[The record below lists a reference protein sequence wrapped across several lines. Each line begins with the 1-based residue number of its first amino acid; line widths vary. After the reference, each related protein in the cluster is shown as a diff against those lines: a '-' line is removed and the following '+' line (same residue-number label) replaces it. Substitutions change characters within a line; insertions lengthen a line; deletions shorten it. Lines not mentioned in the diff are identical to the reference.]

1 MSAGLGRILHGRG
14 AYRTATTTLR
24 STRTST
30 GRIFPPSPTATTAAR
45 VGVPQGVPAQTQ
57 VRLISGTT
65 TDAKSAA
72 AAASSAVSTSTSTS
86 SLRELFDSP
95 PVSSSRS
102 RLASSTSPEG
112 LFLYQNLKTP
122 ASFLDSVNAAIARG
136 HLLVERIAHA
146 PEQQDGGQEMRKV
159 IKLFDRLSDVLC
171 KVIDAA
177 EVVRCLHP
185 DPAWRQAAETVYEEL
200 FSWMNTLNTDP
211 RLYEVL
217 HTVLNTPAIESGLSE
232 AERQVA
238 LVFLRDFEKSGIH
251 LSDAKRAQFVNLSDK
266 VVSLGRDFMQNCS
279 TSGPGPAH
287 ILVSPPSRLQGLSQ
301 GYIQRITKTNKQG
314 EKVAVVPTSGWESQ
328 MVLKHVEDEGVRRAM
343 YVASM
348 AEDKAKVAVLDDLL
362 RTRYDLAQLV
372 GLPSYGHM
380 FLGDKMVKNPENV
393 SAFLHTLGKSQEA
406 AVENELRLLQKAK
419 RVATRDKDARLEA
432 WDRDFYVR
440 LVSSRT
446 NTMPHGD
453 SISAYF
459 SVGTTMDGLSK
470 LFSHLYGI
478 KFVPGTVLPGEIWH
492 DEVQK
497 LDVVDEREG
506 LIGTIYCDFYG
517 RQGKQLNAA
526 HYTVRCSRRVDD
538 DDEEHDIAEG
548 MTLREGIELA
558 KADPGVKM
566 AGKEGRYQLPLAVL
580 SCGFSRP
587 PGGKPALLSWVEVE
601 TLFHEMGHAMHSMI
615 GRADYHNVSGTRCPI
630 DFVEIPSILMEHFL
644 ADPAVLGLF
653 ATHYQTGAPLPAG
666 LLMAHRA
673 NRSTF
678 QAIELHSQRSMAMLD
693 QLLYSPVVG
702 SHDFNST
709 AVLEDLQRSTGIV
722 PPVPG
727 TAWQTGFGHLY
738 GYGAGYYSYLFG
750 RTVTSQIWET
760 VFRSAPTSR
769 SAGERLREHVLKW
782 GGGKDPWECLGGL
795 LEDDRLMKGDQESM
809 KVVGVWGTKTPL

>member
-1 MSAGLGRILHGRG
+1 MTLRG
-14 AYRTATTTLR
+14 AHIRTTV
-24 STRTST
+24 TS
-30 GRIFPPSPTATTAAR
+30 RHSPTAQRQSCKGVSLLSTHAR
-45 VGVPQGVPAQTQ
+45 SAT
-57 VRLISGTT
+57 GTT
-65 TDAKSAA
+65 PK
-72 AAASSAVSTSTSTS
+72 AASGTSTSSTTS

-95 PVSSSRS
+95 ATSASRA
-102 RLASSTSPEG
+102 RYASAASPEG
-112 LFLYQNLKTP
+112 LFLYPNLKTP
-122 ASFLDSVNAAIARG
+122 ETFLDSVNAAIARG
-136 HLLVERIAHA
+136 HLLVERIANA
-146 PEQQDGGQEMRKV
+146 PERGEDEMRRV

-185 DPAWRQAAETVYEEL
+185 DPAWRQGAEQVYEQL

-217 HTVLNTPAIESGLSE
+217 HQILNTPSIEAGLSE

-238 LVFLRDFEKSGIH
+238 MVFLRDFEKSGIH
-251 LSDAKRAQFVNLSDK
+251 LSKSKREQFVQLSDK
-266 VVSLGRDFMQNCS
+266 IVSLGRDFMQNS
-279 TSGPGPAH
+279 ATPGPGPAQ
-287 ILVSPPSRLQGLSQ
+287 IVVSPPSRLQGLSP
-301 GYIQRITKTNKQG
+301 GYIQRITRTNKHG
-314 EKVAVVPTSGWESQ
+314 EKVAMVPTSGWESQ
-328 MVLKHVEDEGVRRAM
+328 MVLKHVEDEEVRRAM

-348 AEDKAKVAVLDDLL
+348 AEDKYKVAVLDDLL
-362 RTRYDLAQLV
+362 KTRYELAQLV
-372 GLPSYGHM
+372 GQPSYGHM

-393 SAFLHTLGKSQEA
+393 STFLQTLHKTHQAE
-406 AVENELRLLQKAK
+406 VEGELAMLTKAK
-419 RVATRDKDARLEA
+419 RVHTKDRDAKLEA

-446 NTMPHGD
+446 NVMPHGD
-453 SISAYF
+453 PISAYF

-478 KFVPGTVLPGEIWH
+478 KFVPGTVRPGEVWH

-497 LDVVDEREG
+497 LDVVDERDG

-558 KADPGVKM
+558 IADPGVSM
-566 AGKEGRYQLPLAVL
+566 TGKEGRYQLPLAVL

-587 PGGKPALLSWVEVE
+587 AGGKPALLSWVEVE

-644 ADPAVLGLF
+644 ADPTVLGLF
-653 ATHYQTGAPLPAG
+653 ATHHQTGAPLPAG
-666 LLMAHRA
+666 LLMAHQA
-673 NRSTF
+673 SRSTF
-678 QAIELHSQRSMAMLD
+678 QAIELHSQMSMAMLD
-693 QLLYSPVVG
+693 QLYYSTVVG
-702 SHDFNST
+702 DPAFNST
-709 AVLEDLQRSTGIV
+709 KSLEDLQRDIGIV

-727 TAWQTGFGHLY
+727 TGWQTGFGHLY

-750 RTVTSQIWET
+750 RTVTGQIWDKI
-760 VFRSAPTSR
+760 FRSSPTSR
-769 SAGERLREHVLKW
+769 ASGERLRENVLKW

-795 LEDDRLMKGDQESM
+795 MGDERLMKGDQESM
-809 KVVGVWGTKTPL
+809 RIVGDWGTKKSS

>member
-1 MSAGLGRILHGRG
+1 MLTGLGRILCSKHATRTWSALHGTCSRIS
-14 AYRTATTTLR
+14 TTTLR
-24 STRTST
+24 NARSLPQTKVPSLSTFART
-30 GRIFPPSPTATTAAR
+30 
-45 VGVPQGVPAQTQ
+45 
-57 VRLISGTT
+57 LSGTSLNP
-65 TDAKSAA
+65 A
-72 AAASSAVSTSTSTS
+72 AVSTT
-86 SLRELFDSP
+86 SLRELFDNPTTSN
-95 PVSSSRS
+95 SQSKHATSK
-102 RLASSTSPEG
+102 SPEG
-112 LFLYQNLKTP
+112 LFLYPNLRTP
-122 ASFLDSVNAAIARG
+122 QTFLDSVNAAIARG
-136 HLLVERIAHA
+136 HLLVERIANA
-146 PEQQDGGQEMRKV
+146 PEKGEHEMRKV

-185 DPAWRQAAETVYEEL
+185 DPAWRQGAETVYEEL

-211 RLYEVL
+211 RLYGVL
-217 HTVLNTPAIESGLSE
+217 HTVLNTPSIEKGLSE

-251 LSDAKRAQFVNLSDK
+251 LSDAKRAQFVQLSDRI
-266 VVSLGRDFMQNCS
+266 VSLGRDFMHNVS
-279 TSGPGPAH
+279 TPGPGPAH
-287 ILVSPPSRLQGLSQ
+287 IIVSPPSRLHGLAPS
-301 GYIQRITKTNKQG
+301 YIQRITKTNKHG
-314 EKVAVVPTSGWESQ
+314 EKVAMVPTSGWESQ
-328 MVLKHVEDEGVRRAM
+328 MVLRHVEDEDVRRAM

-348 AEDKAKVAVLDDLL
+348 AEDKSKVAILDGML

-393 SAFLHTLGKSQEA
+393 SAFLQTLSKSHQAEVEA
-406 AVENELRLLQKAK
+406 ELMMLQKAK
-419 RVATRDKDARLEA
+419 RVHTKNKDAKLEA

-440 LVSSRT
+440 MVSSRT

-453 SISAYF
+453 PISAYF

-478 KFVPGTVLPGEIWH
+478 KFVPGSVQPGEVWH
-492 DEVQK
+492 DEVQR

-517 RQGKQLNAA
+517 RQAKQQNAA

-548 MTLREGIELA
+548 MALREGIELA
-558 KADPGVKM
+558 MAGPGVSM
-566 AGKEGRYQLPLAVL
+566 IGKEGRYQLPLAVL

-587 PGGKPALLSWVEVE
+587 SGGKPALLSWVEVE

-653 ATHYQTGAPLPAG
+653 ATHHQTGAPLPAG
-666 LLMAHRA
+666 LLMAHQA

-678 QAIELHSQRSMAMLD
+678 QAMELHSQMSMAMLD
-693 QLLYSPVVG
+693 QVYYSAILGDP
-702 SHDFNST
+702 SFNST
-709 AVLEDLQRSTGIV
+709 KSLEELQASIGIV

-750 RTVTSQIWET
+750 RTVTGQIWNK
-760 VFRSAPTSR
+760 VFRTSPTSR

-795 LEDDRLMKGDQESM
+795 LEDERLMKGDEESM
-809 KVVGVWGTKTPL
+809 RIVGDWGTKKSKL

>member
-1 MSAGLGRILHGRG
+1 MSAGLGRISYNR
-14 AYRTATTTLR
+14 AAARTWTVFRAPWLR
-24 STRTST
+24 STLLPSPHAST
-30 GRIFPPSPTATTAAR
+30 ARASLSLSTRVKPAAGTATAAPYPTPPSSPVPTVAPVT
-45 VGVPQGVPAQTQ
+45 V
-57 VRLISGTT
+57 
-65 TDAKSAA
+65 
-72 AAASSAVSTSTSTS
+72 

-95 PVSSSRS
+95 PTSISQSRHATS
-102 RLASSTSPEG
+102 RVPEG
-112 LFLYQNLKTP
+112 LFLYPNLKTP
-122 ASFLDSVNAAIARG
+122 QTFLDSVNAAIARG
-136 HLLVERIAHA
+136 HLLVERIANA
-146 PEQQDGGQEMRKV
+146 PERGEGEMRKV

-217 HTVLNTPAIESGLSE
+217 SKVLNTPSIETTLSE

-251 LSDAKRAQFVNLSDK
+251 LSDAKRAEFVQLSDRI
-266 VVSLGRDFMQNCS
+266 VTLGRDFMQSSS
-279 TSGPGPAH
+279 TPGPGPAH
-287 ILVSPPSRLQGLSQ
+287 IIVNPPSRLQGLAPVH
-301 GYIQRITKTNKQG
+301 IQRITKTNKHG
-314 EKVAVVPTSGWESQ
+314 EKVAVVPTTGWESQ

-348 AEDKAKVAVLDDLL
+348 AEDKSKVAVLDDMLK
-362 RTRYDLAQLV
+362 TRYDLAQLV

-380 FLGDKMVKNPENV
+380 FLSDKMVKNPENV
-393 SAFLHTLGKSQEA
+393 SAFLDTLRKSQQAE
-406 AVENELRLLQKAK
+406 VEGELMMLQKAK
-419 RVATRDKDARLEA
+419 RVHTKNKDAQLEA

-440 LVSSRT
+440 LVSSKT

-453 SISAYF
+453 SISSYF

-470 LFSHLYGI
+470 LFSKLYGI
-478 KFVPGTVLPGEIWH
+478 KFVPGTVLPGEVWH

-517 RQGKQLNAA
+517 RHGKHLNAA

-548 MTLREGIELA
+548 MALNEGIELA
-558 KADPGVKM
+558 MADPGVRM
-566 AGKEGRYQLPLAVL
+566 TGKEGRYQLPLAVL
-580 SCGFSRP
+580 SCGFTRP
-587 PGGKPALLSWVEVE
+587 AGSKPTLLNWVEVE

-653 ATHYQTGAPLPAG
+653 ATHHQTGAPLPAG
-666 LLMAHRA
+666 LLMAHQA

-678 QAIELHSQRSMAMLD
+678 QAIELHSQMSMAMLD
-693 QLLYSPVVG
+693 QAYYSTLVG
-702 SHDFNST
+702 DPSFNST
-709 AVLEDLQRSTGIV
+709 KTLEDLQRATGIV
-722 PPVPG
+722 APVPG

-750 RTVTSQIWET
+750 RTVTGQIWDK
-760 VFRSAPTSR
+760 VFRSSPTSR

-782 GGGKDPWECLGGL
+782 GGGKDPWECLGGV
-795 LEDDRLMKGDQESM
+795 LEDDRLMKGDQEAM
-809 KVVGVWGTKTPL
+809 RIVGDWGAKKATSK